1 MESLH
6 FEFRC
11 EILKNV
17 DFLLWAYFLW
27 SIWTRSKIDVIRGC
41 IFLNTL
47 PLAVYLHI
55 SMVLNILPLAVSC
68 QYSWM
73 RSDKFMSTFFHCN
86 KSYHL
91 LSIVNAHWWKVPYYC
106 VPNISTKML
115 SAIKL
120 CWALLSEAGCC
131 RVRFWALLGAA
142 GYGSSA
148 RAEIIFCIHF

>member
-1 MESLH
+1 MSQRVWANFQGSNGGFKIGRFFWNLVLWNSQFLESLD
-6 FEFRC
+6 FESRG

-17 DFLLWAYFLW
+17 DFLLWANFLW

-106 VPNISTKML
+106 VPNIS
-115 SAIKL
+115 A
-120 CWALLSEAGCC
+120 
-131 RVRFWALLGAA
+131 
-142 GYGSSA
+142 
-148 RAEIIFCIHF
+148 

>member
-1 MESLH
+1 MSQRVWANFQGSNGEVRIGRFFQNLVFSNSHCMDSLRC
-6 FEFRC
+6 EFGC

-17 DFLLWAYFLW
+17 DFLLWANFLW

-106 VPNISTKML
+106 VPNIS
-115 SAIKL
+115 A
-120 CWALLSEAGCC
+120 
-131 RVRFWALLGAA
+131 
-142 GYGSSA
+142 
-148 RAEIIFCIHF
+148 